1 MKNALYD
8 DEYKRSTWFCV
19 GLFFF
24 NQLTGNNAI
33 VFYST
38 TILELMD
45 ADGNFALTPKMG
57 TCIIGIFTFVGAF
70 SSAIPLKFFGRKT
83 LLLAG

>member
-1 MKNALYD
+1 MKDALYNE
-8 DEYKRSTWFCV
+8 EYNRATWVCI
-19 GLFFF
+19 GMIFF

-45 ADGNFALTPKMG
+45 TDGSFALTPKMG
-57 TCIIGIFTFVGAF
+57 TCVIGIFTFVGAF
-70 SSAIPLKFFGRKT
+70 KLTIF
-83 LLLAG
+83 